1 MPLEQS
7 EAFILRTFHVGEQ
20 DKIVVFLAKN
30 KGIVKGIAKGAR
42 KFGNRFGSGLEPL
55 SHVTLHYY
63 EKEHKDL
70 VVLNNCD
77 LIESNFDL
85 HRDVDRAFIL
95 SYFSELIEEFFPTR
109 EKDDILFR
117 LLESTLKAMNAGGD
131 LDLLGAYFEVWILKI
146 NGFLPSFKKCRKCQ
160 KEIIDSAWLSSKKE
174 GVYCTSCAF
183 HKKEEIQQKM
193 NEFLQWV
200 KKNPPPKDK
209 DLPMER
215 EKLKA
220 VRKILQG
227 IIVYHMER
235 EPKSLRF
242 LNQNYS

>member
-7 EAFILRTFHVGEQ
+7 EAIILRTFHVGEQ
-20 DKIVVFLAKN
+20 DKIVVFFSKD

-55 SHVTLHYY
+55 SHVKLHYY

-77 LIESNFDL
+77 LIESHFDL
-85 HRDVDRAFIL
+85 QRDVDRAFIL
-95 SYFSELIEEFFPTR
+95 SYFSELIEEFIPSR
-109 EKDDILFR
+109 EKDDTLFR
-117 LLESTLKAMNAGGD
+117 LLDSTLKAMKAGGD

-146 NGFLPSFKKCRKCQ
+146 NGFLPSFKNCRRCRK
-160 KEIIDSAWLSSKKE
+160 EIMNSAWLSSKKE

-183 HKKEEIQQKM
+183 HKKEEMPQEL
-193 NEFLQWV
+193 NEFLHWV
-200 KKNPPPKDK
+200 KKNPPPKQEE
-209 DLPMER
+209 LPLKR
-215 EKLKA
+215 ETLKA
-220 VRKILQG
+220 IRKTLQG

-242 LNQNYS
+242 IK

>member
-1 MPLEQS
+1 MALEQS
-7 EAFILRTFHVGEQ
+7 EAIILRTFPVGEQ
-20 DKIVVFLAKN
+20 DKIVVFFSKN

-55 SHVTLHYY
+55 SHVKLHYY

-77 LIESNFDL
+77 LIESHFDL
-85 HRDVDRAFIL
+85 QRDVDRAFML
-95 SYFSELIEEFFPTR
+95 SYFSELIEEFIPSS
-109 EKDDILFR
+109 EKDDTLFR
-117 LLESTLKAMNAGGD
+117 LLDLTLKAMKAGGD

-146 NGFLPSFKKCRKCQ
+146 NGFLPSFKKCRRCR
-160 KEIIDSAWLSSKKE
+160 KEIMNSAWLSSKKE

-183 HKKEEIQQKM
+183 HKKEEIPQEL
-193 NEFLQWV
+193 NEFLFWV
-200 KKNPPPKDK
+200 KKNPPPKQEE
-209 DLPMER
+209 LPVNR
-215 EKLKA
+215 ETLKA
-220 VRKILQG
+220 IRKTLQG

-242 LNQNYS
+242 IK

>member
-1 MPLEQS
+1 MALEQS
-7 EAFILRTFHVGEQ
+7 EAIILRTFHVGEQ
-20 DKIVVFLAKN
+20 DKIVVFFSKN

-55 SHVTLHYY
+55 SHVKLHYY

-77 LIESNFDL
+77 LIESHFDL
-85 HRDVDRAFIL
+85 QRDVDRAFML
-95 SYFSELIEEFFPTR
+95 SYFSELIEEFIPSR
-109 EKDDILFR
+109 EKDDTLFR
-117 LLESTLKAMNAGGD
+117 LLDLTLKAMKAGGD

-146 NGFLPSFKKCRKCQ
+146 NGFLPSFKKCRRCR
-160 KEIIDSAWLSSKKE
+160 KEIMNSAWLSSKKE

-183 HKKEEIQQKM
+183 HKKEEIPQEL
-193 NEFLQWV
+193 NEFLLWV
-200 KKNPPPKDK
+200 KKNPPPKQEE
-209 DLPMER
+209 LPVNR
-215 EKLKA
+215 ETLKA
-220 VRKILQG
+220 IRKTLQG

-242 LNQNYS
+242 IK

>member
-20 DKIVVFLAKN
+20 DKIVVFFAKN

-55 SHVTLHYY
+55 SHVELQYY

-85 HRDVDRAFIL
+85 QRDLDRAFIL
-95 SYFSELIEEFFPTR
+95 SYFSELIEEFFPSR

-117 LLESTLKAMNAGGD
+117 LLESSLNAMKEGGD

-146 NGFLPSFKKCRKCQ
+146 NGYLPSFKKCRKCR
-160 KEIIDSAWLSSKKE
+160 KEIMELAWLSSKKE
-174 GVYCTSCAF
+174 GAYCTNCTF
-183 HKKEEIQQKM
+183 HKKEEIQPEI
-193 NEFLQWV
+193 NEFLIWV
-200 KKNPPPKDK
+200 KKNPPPGKTE
-209 DLPMER
+209 LPLQR

-220 VRKILQG
+220 IRKTLQS

-242 LNQNYS
+242 IS